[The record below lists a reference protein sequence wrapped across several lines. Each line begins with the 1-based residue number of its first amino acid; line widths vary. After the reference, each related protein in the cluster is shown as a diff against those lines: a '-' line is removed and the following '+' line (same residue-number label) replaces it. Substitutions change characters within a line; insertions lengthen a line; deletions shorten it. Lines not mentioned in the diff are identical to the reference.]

1 MNKALALLLCAALP
15 TLATAAQ
22 PDVEALTLDPR
33 NKLYCNEQADWCVGI
48 KVDGGFEENG
58 PFASSRT
65 LRAEYRLWDLPDIPD
80 FSHFTVWPHLIRLSE
95 ERALVGVIGPSE
107 PDYKEEIQFP
117 GGSFSRRDL
126 YLFAVD
132 LGDRSSNLAQMLP
145 YATQASVR
153 ACVNEADE
161 RRRAGDCMEQYRYDA
176 TVKALA
182 SDQPY
187 PDLQV
192 TTRATRAPARASR
205 DADPAKQPAPTAA
218 QRQPQADKQ
227 CSYTVTYKWQAD
239 DSVYKPTTPLPD
251 CAEFLQARPAKG

>member
-65 LRAEYRLWDLPDIPD
+65 LRAEYRLWDLPEIPD

-161 RRRAGDCMEQYRYDA
+161 RRRAASAPRPPAWGCQGKACGDPCGWC
-176 TVKALA
+176 
-182 SDQPY
+182 
-187 PDLQV
+187 
-192 TTRATRAPARASR
+192 PA